1 MPFSY
6 TKKGVGE
13 RVDIYPF
20 AHTVSLGLA
29 ASAINLLL
37 KAGPNPGGQYLVFI
51 MVFFAVAAGLSIIT
65 GLQWRG
71 SVYMAYGIER
81 FGHFLAIGAWLINLY
96 VLWMFTGWSLRLVL
110 PFLFMLAHWRR
121 TKRLG
126 DLQVHLKQLIKETR
140 EAGAQE

>member
-20 AHTVSLGLA
+20 AHTISLGLA
-29 ASAINLLL
+29 VSAIDLLL
-37 KAGPNPGGQYLVFI
+37 RVGPSPEGQYLVFI
-51 MVFFAVAAGLSIIT
+51 MAFFAVAAGLSIVT

-71 SVYMAYGIER
+71 SAYMAYGIER
-81 FGHFLAIGAWLINLY
+81 FGHFLAIGAWLIDLY
-96 VLWMFTGWSLRLVL
+96 VLWTLTGWSLGLVL
-110 PFLFMLAHWRR
+110 PFLFLLAHWRR
-121 TKRLG
+121 IKRLG
-126 DLQVHLKQLIKETR
+126 GLQVHLKQLIKETR